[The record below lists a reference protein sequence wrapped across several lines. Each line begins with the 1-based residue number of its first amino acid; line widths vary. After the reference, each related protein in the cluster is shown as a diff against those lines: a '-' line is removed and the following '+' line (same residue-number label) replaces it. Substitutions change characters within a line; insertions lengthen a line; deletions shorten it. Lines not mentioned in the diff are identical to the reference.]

1 MEVKLLR
8 HTPEPEKTVA
18 MSARLC
24 YSPVGAAQL
33 EETMSDEQ
41 AAKLVRKLVEMGHFS
56 TLEHVTFTFAIEGV
70 SRVLTHQLV
79 RHRIASYSQQSQRYV
94 KEHDFE
100 TIMPPT
106 ISSRP
111 EAKAKFEQLM
121 ADIQARYNEF
131 TDEFGIPA
139 EDARY
144 VLPNAAETKIV
155 ATFNVR
161 SLMNFFSLRCC
172 NRAQWEIR
180 QLAEKMLAECKKADE
195 KCSGSA
201 DNQQTLN
208 PRTLRTLDNLRIVF
222 ECLLILPGISPSRI
236 VGTDN
241 SIFPL
246 GQFRQ
251 RVGIGRI
258 GLNNGQV
265 RMNRRNFFGMQH
277 NSHYPMTA
285 TQSFI

>member
-24 YSPVGAAQL
+24 YSPIGAAQL
-33 EETMSDEQ
+33 EEKMTDEQ
-41 AAKLVRKLVEMGHFS
+41 AAKLVRKLVSMGHFS

-94 KEHDFE
+94 KEHNFE

-106 ISSRP
+106 IAARP
-111 EAKAKFEQLM
+111 EAKEKFNRLM
-121 ADIQARYNEF
+121 QDIQDLYNEY
-131 TDEFGIPA
+131 TEMGIPA

-155 ATFNVR
+155 CTFNVR

-172 NRAQWEIR
+172 TRAQWEIR
-180 QLAEKMLAECKKADE
+180 QLAEKMLAECKRVAPVLFENAGPTCVSEGVCHEGEMSCGRLQAILAKKNAEAE
-195 KCSGSA
+195 K
-201 DNQQTLN
+201 
-208 PRTLRTLDNLRIVF
+208 
-222 ECLLILPGISPSRI
+222 
-236 VGTDN
+236 
-241 SIFPL
+241 
-246 GQFRQ
+246 
-251 RVGIGRI
+251 
-258 GLNNGQV
+258 
-265 RMNRRNFFGMQH
+265 
-277 NSHYPMTA
+277 
-285 TQSFI
+285 